1 MIPLHFFV
9 RTIVDGD
16 DPPASV
22 RGPYELVR
30 VQRMLEAG
38 ELTDAEQLCLGGG
51 TVWATAAAWEPLGLQ
66 ASRPERHHP
75 ERLDLPYALA
85 GISAREHDL
94 LRWWVKA
101 SGRVR
106 GPLNGQELR
115 AKHRDRSL
123 SGSMAALVGGEC
135 WVPSSVLEGHLN
147 DAQGGPLRG
156 GSTPPDDDDQSWQP
170 AALLEA
176 PTVPCNVCLE
186 LIAADCELCPECDE
200 DPVASTRPPSSV
212 RPQSIP
218 DDPPGASW
226 LRMHWRPLITMT
238 AIGSLIGAGITLR
251 YLAPERYQPP
261 QRIHAPAAVAEP
273 VCDTPCWHGEA
284 CAQGKCVW
292 QPPNDVGHL
301 PATPTIAGPFQLPED
316 MVDVLP
322 LDAERYATTHLLGV
336 QISDARTGAILT
348 LVSDAPHAQHLIRVG
363 EVFYATAPR
372 RMYVID
378 AASTRVLKTVEIGGS
393 IGHLTLGAGG
403 RRVLASI
410 PGSRAVAVIAT
421 DFHAE
426 VARFFFGEDQVG
438 PVAMDDTGEHALTTN
453 GSLPLPGLRTT
464 HHADLMGAIY
474 AFDPSRLP
482 SNQDRVRTGMGGNPA
497 GILMLPNAKSSYVVL
512 REKSVIVSLE
522 HLPTG
527 TIRQGERIVTC
538 RQPEQI
544 ELVRPARR
552 AIVRCNTGHA
562 VDIISLQ
569 THRRVRT
576 IALNARV
583 SDMLVTPDGRQ
594 ALLVLPRDG
603 QGAIGMLDLH
613 SFELTLHELHA
624 EPHRV
629 RIARDGRTALVISD
643 RSKVAWV
650 IR

>member
-9 RTIVDGD
+9 RSIVDSD

-22 RGPYELVR
+22 RGPFELAR
-30 VQRMLEAG
+30 VQHMLEQGQLGA
-38 ELTDAEQLCLGGG
+38 EEQLCLGGG
-51 TVWATAAAWEPLGLQ
+51 TVWAIAAAWEPLDQQ
-66 ASRPERHHP
+66 ASPPERHHP

-85 GISAREHDL
+85 GTTEREHDL
-94 LRWWVKA
+94 LRWWVKS
-101 SGRVR
+101 SGRIR
-106 GPLNGQELR
+106 GPWSGKTLR
-115 AKHRDRSL
+115 AKLRDRSF
-123 SGSMAALVGGEC
+123 SNSMVALVGGEC
-135 WVPSSVLEGHLN
+135 WVPSNVLEE
-147 DAQGGPLRG
+147 QLRG
-156 GSTPPDDDDQSWQP
+156 QSSIAPADEDEQWQP
-170 AALLEA
+170 ATNSEA
-176 PTVPCNVCLE
+176 PTVQCSVCLE
-186 LIAADCELCPECDE
+186 LIATDAEICPECDE
-200 DPVASTRPPSSV
+200 DPVASTRPPSSI

-218 DDPPGASW
+218 DDPPGAGW

-238 AIGSLIGAGITLR
+238 AIGSLIGAGIALR
-251 YLAPERYQPP
+251 HLAPERYQPP

-284 CAQGKCVW
+284 CTNGKCRW

-301 PATPTIAGPFQLPED
+301 PNTPTIAGPFQLPED

-322 LDAERYATTHLLGV
+322 LDAERYATSHLLGV
-336 QISDARTGAILT
+336 QITDARTGAVLS
-348 LVSDAPHAQHLIRVG
+348 LVSEAPHAQHLLRVG

-378 AASTRVLKTVEIGGS
+378 AASTRVLKTVELGGS
-393 IGHLTLGAGG
+393 VRNMTVGAGG

-421 DFHAE
+421 DYHAE

-453 GSLPLPGLRTT
+453 GSLPLPGLKTT

-497 GILMLPNAKSSYVVL
+497 GILMLPDAKSSYVVL
-512 REKSVIVSLE
+512 REKSVVVPLD

-527 TIRQGERIVTC
+527 TIRQGERIKTC

-544 ELVRPARR
+544 ELIRRARR
-552 AIVRCNTGHA
+552 AIVRCNAGHA

-569 THRRVRT
+569 THKRVRD
-576 IALNARV
+576 IPLNARV
-583 SDMLVTPDGRQ
+583 SDMLVTPDGNQ

-603 QGAIGMLDLH
+603 KGAIGLLDLRT
-613 SFELTLHELHA
+613 FELKLHELHA

-629 RIARDGRTALVISD
+629 RISRDGRTALVISD